1 MRARGN
7 TALDLGSEDCHTC
20 AAEVKPM
27 RTGRG
32 SLPFRSAMLAAL
44 AGLGAALPAA
54 QGACAAEGDDQD
66 RTSGCTL
73 ESCMSSCLAD
83 GLPGGRCNAEGLCL
97 CDPAPPDADAD
108 ADADVEPD
116 GEETLDE
123 TPDRTDVRDV
133 HEDGEVDGE
142 ATDVDAGDTRDTPED
157 GPFEDTAGP
166 EDSGPRCSTVATA
179 WTFNAG
185 ATGWTHEAVLAPPS
199 GSFDPWELGTPT
211 TGPGGCHG
219 TAATNRC
226 WGTGLAAA
234 YPACQR
240 GALRS
245 PTHDLS
251 PCAVGAY
258 TVELVFWHW
267 YDFAAAAGSFDGGVV
282 ELSGDDGATWTAV
295 APVGGW
301 DGAIEMDAGCDGTLY
316 TDGHDGF
323 LRSSG
328 RWVQETISIPAE
340 LRTARFAFRFVFG
353 SDSAGQAAGWF
364 IDDVAIVVR

>member
-1 MRARGN
+1 
-7 TALDLGSEDCHTC
+7 
-20 AAEVKPM
+20 M

-32 SLPFRSAMLAAL
+32 NLPFRTAMLAAL
-44 AGLGAALPAA
+44 AGLGAALAA
-54 QGACAAEGDDQD
+54 AHGACAAEGDDQD
-66 RTSGCTL
+66 HGAGCTL
-73 ESCMSSCLAD
+73 ESCISSCLAE

-108 ADADVEPD
+108 AEDA
-116 GEETLDE
+116 LDE
-123 TPDRTDVRDV
+123 TPDRTDVHDV
-133 HEDGEVDGE
+133 REDGRVDGE
-142 ATDVDAGDTRDTPED
+142 ATDGEAVDGDTTDVAED
-157 GPFEDTAGP
+157 VAVEDVAGP

-185 ATGWTHEAVLAPPS
+185 AAGWTHEAVLAPPS
-199 GSFDPWELGTPT
+199 GSFDPWALGTPT
-211 TGPGGCHG
+211 TGPGVCHG
-219 TAATNRC
+219 TATTNQC
-226 WGTGLAAA
+226 WSTGLAAA

-245 PTHDLS
+245 PTRDLS

-267 YDFAAAAGSFDGGVV
+267 YDFAAAAGSLDGGVV
-282 ELSGDDGATWTAV
+282 ELSGDDGATWTAI

-301 DGAIEMDAGCDGTLY
+301 DGAIEADAGCDGTLY

-323 LRSSG
+323 VRGSG
-328 RWVQETISIPAE
+328 RWVQETVSIPAE
-340 LRTARFAFRFVFG
+340 LRTAQFAFRFVFG